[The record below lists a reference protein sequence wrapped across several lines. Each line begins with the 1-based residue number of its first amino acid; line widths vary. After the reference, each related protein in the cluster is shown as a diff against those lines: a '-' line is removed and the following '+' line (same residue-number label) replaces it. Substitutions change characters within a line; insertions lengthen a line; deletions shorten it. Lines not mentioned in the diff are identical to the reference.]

1 MAEFEILAEISIGLI
16 GFAGVVVALG
26 RSALSRAAQRFHLVM
41 LFANGAAAMWGS
53 LSPTLAGLMLGLDS
67 SYMVLA
73 CIMYLPTF
81 IFVNIYAWRII
92 LRFYSVSE
100 ATPTAW
106 TYTSFL
112 ISVASLFYM
121 SAAVIMYPSQIAPS
135 LYASISLLLFMGLSH
150 FFALVTAI
158 PKEAR
163 DAA

>member
-1 MAEFEILAEISIGLI
+1 MTEFEILAEISIGLI

-26 RSALSRAAQRFHLVM
+26 RSSLSSTARRFHLVM

-53 LSPTLAGLMLGLDS
+53 ISPTLAGLMLGPDS

-73 CIMYLPTF
+73 CLMYLPTF

-92 LRFYSVSE
+92 FRFYSMSE

-112 ISVASLFYM
+112 ISAVSLFYM
-121 SAAVIMYPSQIAPS
+121 LAAVIMYPSQISPS
-135 LYASISLLLFMGLSH
+135 MYASISLLLFMGLSH
-150 FFALVTAI
+150 FYSLVTAI
-158 PKEAR
+158 PNDEQ

>member
-1 MAEFEILAEISIGLI
+1 MTEFEILAEISIGLI

-26 RSALSRAAQRFHLVM
+26 RSALPREAQRFHLVM

-53 LSPTLAGLMLGLDS
+53 LSPTLAGLMLGPNS
-67 SYMVLA
+67 AYMILA

-81 IFVNIYAWRII
+81 VFVNIYAWRII
-92 LRFYSVSE
+92 LRFYSMSE

-112 ISVASLFYM
+112 ISIASLFYM
-121 SAAVIMYPSQIAPS
+121 SAAVTMYPSQIAPS

-150 FFALVTAI
+150 FYSLVTAI
-158 PKEAR
+158 PKDVQDGA
-163 DAA
+163 